1 MNKTMIFIS
10 KYFLTPIGVAIGI
23 PFVVVGFI
31 SGLLFSAAKQ
41 GFKLTSEL

>member
-23 PFVVVGFI
+23 PFVVVGFLC
-31 SGLLFSAAKQ
+31 GLLFSAAKQ
-41 GFKLTSEL
+41 GFKLTSQL